1 MDNIEPDL
9 ENLIGA
15 IKQRAIAA
23 ANEERKRIQ
32 TEIKLKA
39 DGLIKDAMHRASV
52 IEENAKQKAEQFQIV
67 AHATMLQAS
76 RDIILKVREQI
87 EQMLNQLLSDDI
99 EDLLSTDNMVDLITK
114 VALHVGDLSNI
125 TIQVDPLT
133 SRNLIDRLRI
143 KMKEQMLQGLSID
156 VSNHVGR
163 GFGISTRNGEIYYDV
178 SIDSI
183 KQALFTLLR
192 PSLRKLLKD
201 A

>member
-15 IKQRAIAA
+15 IKQRAVAA